1 MFSSFLLSL
10 REGLE
15 AALVIGIVLAALN
28 KFQRRDLHPAVWSG
42 VLAAVLLSLGAA
54 LLLIR
59 LSISFEG
66 KFEQLFEGF
75 AMLSAAALLT
85 WMILWMRGH
94 ASSLQTEME
103 ARTASALSARDRTA
117 IFFLVFFAV
126 FREGLELALFLL
138 AARMAENAQYQLV
151 GVLLGLASSA
161 ALGLVFFVFARG
173 LGLRRFFQFTNVLLI
188 LFAAGLVGL
197 AIHEF
202 NEAGWIP
209 ALVEHVWDLSP
220 ILSEES
226 SLGGILKA
234 LFGYQ
239 ADPSLASVLGYI
251 GFLLVMLW
259 RLDWFK
265 HKKND
270 QVKGSY

>member
-1 MFSSFLLSL
+1 MISSFILSL

-15 AALVIGIVLAALN
+15 AGLVIGIVLAALN
-28 KFQRRDLHPAVWSG
+28 KFQRRDLHPAVWGG
-42 VLAAVLLSLGAA
+42 VAAAVLVSLGAA

-66 KFEQLFEGF
+66 LSEQLFEGF
-75 AMLSAAALLT
+75 AMLTAAALLT

-94 ASSLQTEME
+94 ASSLKEEME
-103 ARTASALSARDRTA
+103 ERTQTALAGRDQTA
-117 IFFLVFFAV
+117 IFLLIFFAV

-138 AARMAENAQYQLV
+138 AARMAEGAQYQLL
-151 GVLLGLASSA
+151 GVLLGLALSA
-161 ALGLVFFVFARG
+161 ALGFLFFTIAKG

-197 AIHEF
+197 AIREF

-209 ALVEHVWDLSP
+209 ALVQPVWNFTR

-226 SLGGILKA
+226 LAGGILKA

-239 ADPSLASVLGYI
+239 ADPSLSSVLGY
-251 GFLLVMLW
+251 FAYLFVMVW
-259 RLDWFK
+259 KMDWLK
-265 HKKND
+265 SEKRPN
-270 QVKGSY
+270 G